1 MQHEAKKITIF
12 EVTKTP
18 VKTETTLKTVVNLSD
33 AVLSPTELE
42 VLNLGLKFV
51 PTPKQDPTA
60 QLAPLIQNVVKR
72 LPDGMESSAIH
83 QTTTILADYNP
94 KQDKTPDNLTPKQRA
109 ALKSLMKKRS
119 QLRFLPADKGNA
131 TVILN
136 DQQYIDKVE
145 EHIESSGCY
154 TILNKDP
161 TTPIHDKL
169 YRILLKFKKEGK
181 INSETM
187 RNMRQLHRRWPQ
199 LYGQPKI
206 HKLGAPIRPVV
217 SFYNTPL
224 SALHKVLAHY
234 LKPLAN
240 SSIRLKDTNDFKQ
253 HLNTTGH
260 PNFPYHTSLDIKSLY
275 TSCDMKKSL
284 STTILHFQDKP
295 NLLPPNISASTIQSL
310 ISFCL
315 DNSYFEFNG
324 QFYSQDTG
332 GTMGSP
338 LVVELAEIRV
348 ADVENTAL
356 TTYKDPP
363 NTYRH
368 FVDDGIGDF
377 RDKSHADGFLSYLNS
392 LTDDLQYT
400 IEYPSHDGSLPYMD
414 ILIHADKSTSVY
426 RKPTHTNLY
435 VRYNSCAPSSSKDS
449 VIRSLTRR
457 AHILCSPQHLQKE
470 LDTVYTTS
478 LQNGHPPDRVK
489 RIMDSVKQKLENP
502 NKLTLKQFNRQLK
515 ATTPSLTASFPFH
528 PTITKKIKKSLASH
542 DVKVT
547 SSSGTSLRDLLT
559 KTKTT
564 PPPHLTPN
572 VIYEIS
578 CNDCT
583 ATYNGQTNRPLI
595 KRIKEHESHS
605 RLHLH
610 NPDDFSHNQSAP
622 AHHSRTTGH
631 KIAWDRTTILTTT
644 RYKTQLD
651 LTEHTAI
658 KTRNPSLNRTDSAP
672 TCSKLWDPIIPKI
685 ACTIKPRPAGISFP
699 KKK

>member
-1 MQHEAKKITIF
+1 MSVLTCRCS
-12 EVTKTP
+12 VT
-18 VKTETTLKTVVNLSD
+18 
-33 AVLSPTELE
+33 
-42 VLNLGLKFV
+42 G
-51 PTPKQDPTA
+51 
-60 QLAPLIQNVVKR
+60 
-72 LPDGMESSAIH
+72 
-83 QTTTILADYNP
+83 
-94 KQDKTPDNLTPKQRA
+94 
-109 ALKSLMKKRS
+109 
-119 QLRFLPADKGNA
+119 
-131 TVILN
+131 
-136 DQQYIDKVE
+136 
-145 EHIESSGCY
+145 
-154 TILNKDP
+154 
-161 TTPIHDKL
+161 
-169 YRILLKFKKEGK
+169 
-181 INSETM
+181 
-187 RNMRQLHRRWPQ
+187 
-199 LYGQPKI
+199 
-206 HKLGAPIRPVV
+206 
-217 SFYNTPL
+217 
-224 SALHKVLAHY
+224 
-234 LKPLAN
+234 
-240 SSIRLKDTNDFKQ
+240 
-253 HLNTTGH
+253 
-260 PNFPYHTSLDIKSLY
+260 
-275 TSCDMKKSL
+275 
-284 STTILHFQDKP
+284 
-295 NLLPPNISASTIQSL
+295 
-310 ISFCL
+310 
-315 DNSYFEFNG
+315 
-324 QFYSQDTG
+324 
-332 GTMGSP
+332 
-338 LVVELAEIRV
+338 
-348 ADVENTAL
+348 
-356 TTYKDPP
+356 
-363 NTYRH
+363 
-368 FVDDGIGDF
+368 
-377 RDKSHADGFLSYLNS
+377 
-392 LTDDLQYT
+392 
-400 IEYPSHDGSLPYMD
+400 
-414 ILIHADKSTSVY
+414 
-426 RKPTHTNLY
+426 
-435 VRYNSCAPSSSKDS
+435 

-489 RIMDSVKQKLENP
+489 RIMDSFKQKLENP

-547 SSSGTSLRDLLT
+547 SSSGTTLRDLLT

>member
-1 MQHEAKKITIF
+1 MFI
-12 EVTKTP
+12 
-18 VKTETTLKTVVNLSD
+18 NL
-33 AVLSPTELE
+33 
-42 VLNLGLKFV
+42 
-51 PTPKQDPTA
+51 
-60 QLAPLIQNVVKR
+60 I
-72 LPDGMESSAIH
+72 
-83 QTTTILADYNP
+83 YN
-94 KQDKTPDNLTPKQRA
+94 
-109 ALKSLMKKRS
+109 
-119 QLRFLPADKGNA
+119 
-131 TVILN
+131 I
-136 DQQYIDKVE
+136 
-145 EHIESSGCY
+145 
-154 TILNKDP
+154 
-161 TTPIHDKL
+161 
-169 YRILLKFKKEGK
+169 
-181 INSETM
+181 
-187 RNMRQLHRRWPQ
+187 
-199 LYGQPKI
+199 
-206 HKLGAPIRPVV
+206 
-217 SFYNTPL
+217 
-224 SALHKVLAHY
+224 
-234 LKPLAN
+234 
-240 SSIRLKDTNDFKQ
+240 
-253 HLNTTGH
+253 TTGH

-356 TTYKDPP
+356 TTYKDPL

-502 NKLTLKQFNRQLK
+502 HKLTLKQFNRQLK

-528 PTITKKIKKSLASH
+528 PTITKKIKKSLESH

-547 SSSGTSLRDLLT
+547 SSSGTTLRDLLT

-651 LTEHTAI
+651 YY
-658 KTRNPSLNRTDSAP
+658 
-672 TCSKLWDPIIPKI
+672 C
-685 ACTIKPRPAGISFP
+685 
-699 KKK
+699 

>member
-1 MQHEAKKITIF
+1 
-12 EVTKTP
+12 
-18 VKTETTLKTVVNLSD
+18 
-33 AVLSPTELE
+33 
-42 VLNLGLKFV
+42 
-51 PTPKQDPTA
+51 
-60 QLAPLIQNVVKR
+60 
-72 LPDGMESSAIH
+72 
-83 QTTTILADYNP
+83 
-94 KQDKTPDNLTPKQRA
+94 
-109 ALKSLMKKRS
+109 
-119 QLRFLPADKGNA
+119 
-131 TVILN
+131 
-136 DQQYIDKVE
+136 
-145 EHIESSGCY
+145 
-154 TILNKDP
+154 
-161 TTPIHDKL
+161 
-169 YRILLKFKKEGK
+169 
-181 INSETM
+181 
-187 RNMRQLHRRWPQ
+187 
-199 LYGQPKI
+199 
-206 HKLGAPIRPVV
+206 
-217 SFYNTPL
+217 
-224 SALHKVLAHY
+224 
-234 LKPLAN
+234 
-240 SSIRLKDTNDFKQ
+240 
-253 HLNTTGH
+253 
-260 PNFPYHTSLDIKSLY
+260 
-275 TSCDMKKSL
+275 MKKSL

-295 NLLPPNISASTIQSL
+295 NLLPPNIYASTIQSL

-348 ADVENTAL
+348 ADVEN
-356 TTYKDPP
+356 
-363 NTYRH
+363 
-368 FVDDGIGDF
+368 
-377 RDKSHADGFLSYLNS
+377 
-392 LTDDLQYT
+392 
-400 IEYPSHDGSLPYMD
+400 
-414 ILIHADKSTSVY
+414 

-547 SSSGTSLRDLLT
+547 SSSGTTLRDLLT